1 MAVLLAAAIV
11 ATSMFGAQSEPSEEV
26 VALAAEAGISDPLQL
41 MGALNSQPG
50 VDAREYLIFDGKL
63 ARPVP
68 PSLREYAY
76 ANHPDVAGCIEQ
88 IVRVESNGWYTGGY
102 NPVPVG
108 REHASGLGGFL
119 PSTWASTPQGRAGE
133 SIWDGT
139 AQVDAIAWMIHQG
152 RGGEFAAYLWGR
164 CR

>member
-1 MAVLLAAAIV
+1 MAVLLAAAAMAV
-11 ATSMFGAQSEPSEEV
+11 TSVFAQVEPSDDTV
-26 VALAAEAGISDPLQL
+26 LAAAEANVPIDLL

-68 PSLREYAY
+68 PTLREYAY

-88 IVRVESNGWYTGGY
+88 IVSVESNGWYTGGY

-152 RGGEFAAYLWGR
+152 RGREFAAYLWGR
-164 CR
+164 C